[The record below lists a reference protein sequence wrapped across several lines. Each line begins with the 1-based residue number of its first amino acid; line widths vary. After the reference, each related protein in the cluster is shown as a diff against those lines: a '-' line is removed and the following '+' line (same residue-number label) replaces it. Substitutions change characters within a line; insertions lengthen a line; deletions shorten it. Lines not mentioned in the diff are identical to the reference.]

1 MTLGQMESPSS
12 FEPIYPEWQV
22 ERDMRKMERKES
34 RKRLRA
40 EVLQS
45 MKQYN
50 EKPLPICLRCDK
62 TCIQRQVVG
71 LTNFICYKKYWK

>member
-1 MTLGQMESPSS
+1 MTLGQMQNPSS

-45 MKQYN
+45 MRKYN

-71 LTNFICYKKYWK
+71 LTYFECFKRGWK

>member
-62 TCIQRQVVG
+62 TCIQRKVVG